1 MKRFFAALLLFVC
14 TAVAHA
20 QFSPN
25 TVLTAAALNS
35 ALANP
40 AITGGSING
49 NTSITTSGPV
59 TLTGTNSLGALTS
72 ATTQNYQTNSTL
84 LATTAFAKQ
93 AVQVAMATIPM
104 TVTSGVYNFAPI
116 GTGAI
121 FGVTTSG
128 GTIAS
133 ISSIVAGGTGYQ
145 VGDCLVILGGNGDA
159 LAYVS
164 SVSSGVVTAASVLYG
179 GSGYS
184 GSPQLTGIGIQP
196 GSRSRNLTG
205 TLTGNV
211 TIIIPN
217 GTYLAAS
224 RRLGIQN
231 NTTGAFTVTVKLSN
245 GAGGSMG
252 TGVVIPQGSANS
264 TSIMLFTDGVNDVW
278 PEVSSAPNFIIPG
291 ALTLQGVNVKPNLT
305 GTTGSLGGSSVGSGA
320 CATTTVTITGA
331 ATGMAVTATPTTY
344 PGDTFNWRGYVS
356 SANTVTVGVCNPGN
370 GGATPTASIYNVR
383 VLQ

>member
-14 TAVAHA
+14 AIAAHA

-25 TVLTAAALNS
+25 TILTAAALNS

-49 NTSITTSGPV
+49 NTSITTSGAV
-59 TLTGTNSLGALTS
+59 TLTGTNNLGALTS

-104 TVTSGVYNFAPI
+104 AVTSGVYNFAPI

-128 GTIAS
+128 GAIAS

-164 SVSSGVVTAASVLYG
+164 SVSSGVITAASVLYG

-184 GSPQLTGIGIQP
+184 GSPQLTGMGIQP

-264 TSIMLFTDGVNDVW
+264 TSTMLFTDGVNDVW

-291 ALTLQGVNVKPNLT
+291 TLTLQGVSVKPNLS

-320 CATTTVTITGA
+320 CATTTVTVTGA
-331 ATGMAVTATPTTY
+331 ATGMVVTATPTTY
-344 PGDTFNWRGYVS
+344 PGDAFNWRGYVS
-356 SANTVTVGVCNPGN
+356 APNTVTVGVCNPGT
-370 GGATPTASIYNVR
+370 GGATPTASVYNVR